1 MRLTT
6 PGIVLRETKYQEADK
21 LLTVLTRDWGKKTV
35 KARGCRRKNSRLA
48 AGCQLLVYSELTL
61 SEHGP
66 FLTVTEADPLDQ
78 FWSLR
83 QDLELLALGSYFAEV
98 CEATVQEGEESGAV
112 LSLLLNSLY
121 ALDTLHKPPA
131 LVKAAFE
138 LRLLCLTGYEPLL
151 DGCAVCGAA
160 EPEDARL
167 LLHEGALCCAR
178 CRRSGSGPGRALS
191 PSALAAARWIVGGD
205 PKRLFSF
212 SLDERGL
219 RQLGAAAEGFLLAQH
234 ERSYRTLD
242 YYTSLQGLG
251 GHDTRSER

>member
-1 MRLTT
+1 MRLTS

-21 LLTVLTRDWGKKTV
+21 ILTVLTRDYGKQTV

-61 SEHGP
+61 NEHGP

-83 QDLELLALGSYFAEV
+83 QDLDLLALGSYFAEV
-98 CEATVQEGEESGAV
+98 CETTVQEGEESGAV

-121 ALDTLHKPPA
+121 ALDALHKPSA

-160 EPEDARL
+160 GPADARFDL
-167 LLHEGALCCAR
+167 RQGALR
-178 CRRSGSGPGRALS
+178 CGACRGGGGPSQALS

-242 YYTSLQGLG
+242 YYKSLRTLG

>member
-1 MRLTT
+1 MRLTS

-21 LLTVLTRDWGKKTV
+21 ILTVLTRDYGKQTV

-61 SEHGP
+61 NEHGP

-83 QDLELLALGSYFAEV
+83 QDLDLLALGSYFAEV
-98 CEATVQEGEESGAV
+98 CETTVQEGEESGAV

-121 ALDTLHKPPA
+121 ALDALHKPSA

-160 EPEDARL
+160 EPTDARFDLLRGVPWRGRAEPGALPVRPGGGTVDRRGRPEAAVL
-167 LLHEGALCCAR
+167 LLAGREGPAPAR
-178 CRRSGSGPGRALS
+178 R
-191 PSALAAARWIVGGD
+191 GG
-205 PKRLFSF
+205 
-212 SLDERGL
+212 RGL
-219 RQLGAAAEGFLLAQH
+219 SAGPARAVLSDPGLL
-234 ERSYRTLD
+234 
-242 YYTSLQGLG
+242 
-251 GHDTRSER
+251 